1 MMKKIQ
7 QLSTSLKA
15 LLAIGGISVLAGGGV
30 IITNAMEADSR
41 IDADKAKEIALQDAG
56 VKATAAQFEK
66 AALEKDDGQSVYEV
80 KFHTDE
86 HAYEYTITAKDG
98 HILDRDVDTWKQ
110 GPAADTSPISLQ
122 DAKNRMLK
130 NAGLKERDGTFLKA
144 SLNKED
150 AQEIYELKFK
160 TAQKTYEYKLLAKD
174 GTILEKDM
182 ETNAA
187 SGSEPENNKGNSTAS
202 QQLISKAD
210 ARSRA
215 LQDAGVSA
223 KAATFTKTKL
233 DYENGRQVYEIEFV
247 TATMEYDY
255 ELDAESGA
263 VRERKSER
271 LEIQNQEQSK
281 PSASYI
287 GVDRAKSTALSHAG
301 LQAGSVTF
309 TKAKLENDDG
319 MSVYEIEFR
328 KGSTEYEYSIDAYK
342 GTILEW
348 DKETD
353 HD

>member
-7 QLSTSLKA
+7 QLSTSVKA

-150 AQEIYELKFK
+150 AQEIYE
-160 TAQKTYEYKLLAKD
+160 D
-174 GTILEKDM
+174 I
-182 ETNAA
+182 
-187 SGSEPENNKGNSTAS
+187 
-202 QQLISKAD
+202 
-210 ARSRA
+210 
-215 LQDAGVSA
+215 
-223 KAATFTKTKL
+223 
-233 DYENGRQVYEIEFV
+233 
-247 TATMEYDY
+247 
-255 ELDAESGA
+255 
-263 VRERKSER
+263 
-271 LEIQNQEQSK
+271 
-281 PSASYI
+281 
-287 GVDRAKSTALSHAG
+287 
-301 LQAGSVTF
+301 
-309 TKAKLENDDG
+309 
-319 MSVYEIEFR
+319 
-328 KGSTEYEYSIDAYK
+328 
-342 GTILEW
+342 
-348 DKETD
+348 
-353 HD
+353 

>member
-1 MMKKIQ
+1 M
-7 QLSTSLKA
+7 
-15 LLAIGGISVLAGGGV
+15 
-30 IITNAMEADSR
+30 
-41 IDADKAKEIALQDAG
+41 
-56 VKATAAQFEK
+56 KATAAQFEK

-328 KGSTEYEYSIDAYK
+328 KGSTEYEYLIDAYK

>member
-7 QLSTSLKA
+7 QLSTSVKA

-255 ELDAESGA
+255 ELDAE
-263 VRERKSER
+263 R

>member
-1 MMKKIQ
+1 M
-7 QLSTSLKA
+7 
-15 LLAIGGISVLAGGGV
+15 
-30 IITNAMEADSR
+30 
-41 IDADKAKEIALQDAG
+41 
-56 VKATAAQFEK
+56 
-66 AALEKDDGQSVYEV
+66 

-98 HILDRDVDTWKQ
+98 HILDRDVDTLKQ
-110 GPAADTSPISLQ
+110 GSAADTSPISLQ
-122 DAKNRMLK
+122 EAKNRMLK

-342 GTILEW
+342 GAILEW

>member
-1 MMKKIQ
+1 M
-7 QLSTSLKA
+7 
-15 LLAIGGISVLAGGGV
+15 
-30 IITNAMEADSR
+30 
-41 IDADKAKEIALQDAG
+41 
-56 VKATAAQFEK
+56 
-66 AALEKDDGQSVYEV
+66 EKDDGQSVYEV
-80 KFHTDE
+80 KFHTDG

>member
-1 MMKKIQ
+1 MKKIQ
-7 QLSTSLKA
+7 QLSTSVKA
-15 LLAIGGISVLAGGGV
+15 FLAIGGISVLAGGGV

-41 IDADKAKEIALQDAG
+41 INADKAKEIALQDAG
-56 VKATAAQFEK
+56 VKVAEAQFEK
-66 AALEKDDGQSVYEV
+66 AALEKEDGRSVYEV

-86 HAYEYTITAKDG
+86 HAYEYTIAAKDG
-98 HILDRDVDTWKQ
+98 HILDWDVEAKKQ
-110 GPAADTSPISLQ
+110 ASLTAVSTLSLEE
-122 DAKNRMLK
+122 AKKQMLK
-130 NAGLKERDGTFLKA
+130 NAGLKEGDGTFVKA
-144 SLNKED
+144 SLKKED

-160 TAQKTYEYKLLAKD
+160 TAQKTYAYKLLAKD

-182 ETNAA
+182 ETNA
-187 SGSEPENNKGNSTAS
+187 SVGSETKSNKDKSTAS
-202 QQLISKAD
+202 PLLISKAD

-215 LQDAGVSA
+215 LQDAGV
-223 KAATFTKTKL
+223 KAGDATFTKTKL
-233 DYENGRQVYEIEFV
+233 DYENGKQVYEIEFV

-271 LEIQNQEQSK
+271 LEIQSQEQSK

-301 LQAGSVTF
+301 FQAGSVTF
-309 TKAKLENDDG
+309 TKAKLENDEG
-319 MSVYEIEFR
+319 ASVYEIEFR
-328 KGSTEYEYSIDAYK
+328 KGSTEYDYSIDAYK

-348 DKETD
+348 DKDTD

>member
-7 QLSTSLKA
+7 QLSTSVKA

-210 ARSRA
+210 A
-215 LQDAGVSA
+215 
-223 KAATFTKTKL
+223 
-233 DYENGRQVYEIEFV
+233 E
-247 TATMEYDY
+247 
-255 ELDAESGA
+255 AERCRMP
-263 VRERKSER
+263 V
-271 LEIQNQEQSK
+271 
-281 PSASYI
+281 
-287 GVDRAKSTALSHAG
+287 
-301 LQAGSVTF
+301 
-309 TKAKLENDDG
+309 
-319 MSVYEIEFR
+319 
-328 KGSTEYEYSIDAYK
+328 
-342 GTILEW
+342 
-348 DKETD
+348 
-353 HD
+353 